1 MPSHGHSA
9 CERHGTTAPRG
20 LRWADRAQPPTW
32 GESTPRSA
40 TPERMVADTA
50 VDAARAGG
58 GAGLVIGACVAV
70 WVGARVAFGVA
81 DGADVM
87 PIQSAVQWSNE
98 APPVGTGRTEWGR
111 TVGPIALVLALH
123 LAAAAAVGA
132 AVWATLARTVPDRL
146 RIMLALVIAAAECAL
161 WQAAGAHVGPWLS
174 AVVWYHLAT
183 ATLSVVAALGH
194 LAEPSEWADACARAA
209 SARPHREAEMTAARS
224 LKQSHRVST
233 HGGAS

>member
-1 MPSHGHSA
+1 
-9 CERHGTTAPRG
+9 
-20 LRWADRAQPPTW
+20 
-32 GESTPRSA
+32 
-40 TPERMVADTA
+40 MVAHTA

-194 LAEPSEWADACARAA
+194 LAEPS
-209 SARPHREAEMTAARS
+209 S
-224 LKQSHRVST
+224 
-233 HGGAS
+233 